1 MMSLRGC
8 VCAPGAKVVGASVAM
23 PVVIGLAAG
32 AVGLAA
38 AVTAVAAP
46 TYYSYKLARL
56 IHRRL
61 NDKFD

>member
-1 MMSLRGC
+1 MRM
-8 VCAPGAKVVGASVAM
+8 CAPGAKVVGASVAM